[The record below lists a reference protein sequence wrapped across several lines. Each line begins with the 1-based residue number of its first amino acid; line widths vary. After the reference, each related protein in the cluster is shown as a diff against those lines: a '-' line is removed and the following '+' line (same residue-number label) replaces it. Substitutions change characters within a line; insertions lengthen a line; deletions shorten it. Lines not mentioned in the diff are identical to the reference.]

1 MRVADIF
8 SPERIWD
15 LGLFSQSFP
24 QSIFDIIF
32 SIPLNPLARGKDIPI
47 WRTTISYYTSKA
59 AYAALFFELLSVDGK

>member
-1 MRVADIF
+1 MRVANII
-8 SPERIWD
+8 SPDMIWD

-24 QSIFDIIF
+24 QSVFDIIL

-47 WRTTISYYTSKA
+47 WRTASGYYTSKA